1 MQLFE
6 SATTKLTLWYLALI
20 MLISIGFSTVLYRIS
35 ANELRRDLPPSAGI
49 LEVVNPGRY
58 ELLRQA
64 YIDESDLRLQRN
76 LVMINIAML
85 AVGGAAS
92 YVLARRTLKPIEEAM
107 EAQGRFVSDASH
119 ELRTPLTAMHTEI
132 EVALR
137 DPKLDKSQM
146 RELLQSNLEEVDKLQ
161 GLSDRLLQ
169 LTNGRD
175 VEMGAVQLD
184 ESAIDAM
191 NRVMKN
197 ALAKDIA
204 IENNVGRTSVRG
216 NQESLTDLLTILLDN
231 AIKYSPAK
239 SNVVMSSTVD
249 NKHAVIEIRDKG
261 IGIKPSDLPHI
272 FDRFYR
278 ADTARSQQS
287 TGGYGLGLSIAKKIV
302 ELHNGTIDAKS
313 THGKG
318 TIFTI
323 RIPMS

>member
-35 ANELRRDLPPSAGI
+35 ASELRRTLPPNAGI
-49 LEVVNPGRY
+49 LEVVNPGKY
-58 ELLRQA
+58 QILRQA

-76 LVMINIAML
+76 LVLINIAML
-85 AVGGAAS
+85 AVGGCAS
-92 YVLARRTLKPIEEAM
+92 YLLARRTLRPIEEAM

-137 DPKLDKSQM
+137 DSKLDKTQM
-146 RELLQSNLEEVDKLQ
+146 RELLKSNLEEVDKLQ

-175 VEMGAVQLD
+175 VVMSSVPLD

-197 ALAKDIA
+197 ALAKKIA
-204 IENNVGRTSVRG
+204 IENNIGRAHVRG

-231 AIKYSPAK
+231 AIKYSPEK
-239 SNVVMSSTVD
+239 SNVVMSSKTDGKYAQIQLRD
-249 NKHAVIEIRDKG
+249 NG
-261 IGIKPSDLPHI
+261 IGIKASDLPHI

-278 ADTARSQQS
+278 ADTSRSHQNVS
-287 TGGYGLGLSIAKKIV
+287 GYGLGLSIAKKIV
-302 ELHNGTIDAKS
+302 DLHNGTIDAHS
-313 THGKG
+313 TPGKG
-318 TIFTI
+318 TTFTI
-323 RIPMS
+323 RIPLS